1 MISIE
6 RAGKAADD
14 KVLALARG
22 EIEVICEA
30 IGARMR
36 GLTPLCSGS
45 RDKEVCVVL
54 QTGRSGLC

>member
-22 EIEVICEA
+22 EIEVIFEA

-36 GLTPLCSGS
+36 GLTPL
-45 RDKEVCVVL
+45 
-54 QTGRSGLC
+54 